1 MLKSTTKV
9 KNLTKISNKIIT
21 YIEYKFFKK

>member
-9 KNLTKISNKIIT
+9 KNLTKISNKITT

>member
-21 YIEYKFFKK
+21 HIEYKFFKK